1 MNDATAQEQA
11 SVIEERPIPGVSDQA
26 GGKRKII
33 LAAGFIGAAV
43 IFGVGLIFA
52 GLSTPNSEASA
63 SVIPASGEEPRFST
77 GVRRTLAPQI
87 PDYHETPR
95 SGAQE
100 PKAAEQ
106 SSPGPS
112 RAEQKLDQARL
123 RQELEL
129 ERRRVE
135 AELEHEKALTAA
147 KLALTEAEIK
157 EAQRIHRELERRRE
171 AKAVIFDETAKE

>member
-33 LAAGFIGAAV
+33 LAA
-43 IFGVGLIFA
+43 
-52 GLSTPNSEASA
+52 NSEASA